1 MRILSEFVNEKTKI
15 ITIEI
20 GKDEEVEVKK
30 KEVQVEQII
39 ILQQKMLYK
48 NTKTILEMC

>member
-20 GKDEEVEVKK
+20 GKDEEVRVTKS
-30 KEVQVEQII
+30 II
-39 ILQQKMLYK
+39 
-48 NTKTILEMC
+48 

>member
-20 GKDEEVEVKK
+20 GKGEEVEVKR
-30 KEVQVEQII
+30 
-39 ILQQKMLYK
+39 
-48 NTKTILEMC
+48 